1 MKMILV
7 VAAKEM
13 RETLRDK
20 RTLFFMVVFPLITFP
35 VMMSLVGNVT
45 GSYSEKEATKT
56 LRIGLAGAHSNES
69 VLMNQ
74 LKENET
80 LVMYEY
86 DDTTTLANLVKE
98 DSLDI
103 GLYFDA
109 DFSGTVKTGGS
120 GKMLVYYQGRQSS
133 EYDRFKSYIDSASSV
148 QVSMRLADN
157 NLPPTFIKPYDVQQ
171 RNVSSIREILGTYA
185 GGILPYFFITFCFLG
200 CLYPAIDMFA
210 GEKERGTLETLLTAP
225 VARWKILLGKML
237 VVIMSGMLSATLTMV
252 GLFVSLNT
260 LDMPSDLIGAI
271 YSIVT
276 PPLLLTVY
284 AMMIPLTIF
293 FAGVMIPV
301 SVYSRSFKEAQST
314 LTPLNL
320 ILVLPAVIGLLP
332 GFELN
337 WTTAFIPVVNIVL
350 ATKDIIAGNVDA
362 MLLTVSFVTLLI
374 FAAITVLISFR
385 QFGKET
391 NIIR

>member
-1 MKMILV
+1 MKMMLV
-7 VAAKEM
+7 VALKEM

-20 RTLFFMVVFPLITFP
+20 RTLFFMIVFPLITFP

-56 LRIGLAGAHSNES
+56 LKIGLAGSHKNGSL
-69 VLMNQ
+69 LMDQ
-74 LKENET
+74 LKMNET
-80 LVMYEY
+80 LVLFEY
-86 DDTTTLANLVKE
+86 DDTTTLAKLVKE

-103 GLYFDA
+103 GLYFAPGFTD
-109 DFSGTVKTGGS
+109 TVKTGGS
-120 GKMLVYYQGRQSS
+120 GKLLVYYQGRQSS
-133 EYDRFKSYIDSASSV
+133 EYDRFQAYIDSASS
-148 QVSMRLADN
+148 QQIHLRLSVN
-157 NLPPTFIKPYDVQQ
+157 GLTQSFIKPYDVQK

-237 VVIMSGMLSATLTMV
+237 IVIMSGMLSASLTMV

-260 LDMPSDLIGAI
+260 LDMPSDMIGAI

-276 PPLLLTVY
+276 PELLLTVY

-350 ATKDIIAGNVDA
+350 ATKDIIAGNIDA
-362 MLLTVSFVTLLI
+362 TLLIVSFVTLLL
-374 FAAITVLISFR
+374 FATLAVLISFR
-385 QFGKET
+385 QFGKES